1 MNSSQKVYEKV
12 RAGQPYL
19 YRKNGLPSEIYEIR
33 LAEQVDH
40 EDLNHALREAIKR
53 YPYLKVRYAERRGDF
68 YAVKNDLPLEA
79 VESEES
85 LPLGGRESNYH
96 LIGVTH
102 SGNRICVA
110 FQHGLADGRGVKR
123 FVETL
128 IYEYCRR
135 HYGST
140 METPGVRTS
149 GQAADPSEWAEPCG
163 GKYSVDRHALNKV
176 EGLARKGFA
185 LPETEGEKAAHRR
198 YELRF
203 SQDDF
208 MALCHRYGAS
218 PVIMLSIMMSRAIHA
233 IHPEAGAAI
242 NSNFPVDARE
252 ALGVGETYKNC
263 VKSVSLPYGE
273 KEQGMSTEDLSRHYR
288 DMLEAQRSPEHCK
301 DEFNK
306 IIMLLDA
313 LKLLPSFESKRA
325 IMRFLDDLKLD
336 TYTIS
341 YIGRF
346 NLGENER
353 YVDSVHLYSNCS
365 DGLVM
370 NMTCASSRF
379 AIDFVQDFEGER
391 YLKGLLEQFQSEG
404 IAVETSGKIEFCTPS
419 DHLMRDMADLPN
431 PFEDESRAPVWKRAA
446 AWNVAAY
453 RVIERGAVAG
463 MTRVEDAFV
472 ERFLLRA
479 GESVANARIRL
490 AHENK
495 VRIQRQAAQL
505 QAR

>member
-1 MNSSQKVYEKV
+1 MNYNQKEYEKV

-19 YRKNGLPSEIYEIR
+19 YRKDGLPSEIYEIR
-33 LAEQVDH
+33 LTERVDH
-40 EDLNHALREAIKR
+40 GDLNHALREAIER
-53 YPYLKVRYAERRGDF
+53 YPYLKVRYVERRGDF

-79 VESEES
+79 VETEEP

-102 SGNRICVA
+102 SDNRICVA
-110 FQHGLADGRGVKR
+110 FHHGLADGRGIKG
-123 FVETL
+123 FAETL

-135 HYGST
+135 HYGSAA
-140 METPGVRTS
+140 EAPGVRVS
-149 GQAADPSEWAEPCG
+149 GQAAVPSEWAEPCG
-163 GKYSVDRHALNKV
+163 GKYSVDRQALNRV

-218 PVIMLSIMMSRAIHA
+218 PVIMLSIMMSRAIRA
-233 IHPEAGAAI
+233 IYPEAGAAI

-263 VKSVSLPYGE
+263 VKSISLPFGE
-273 KEQGMSTEDLSRHYR
+273 KEQGMSTEALSKHYR
-288 DMLEAQRSPEHCK
+288 ELLEAQRSPERCK

-341 YIGRF
+341 YVGRF

-353 YVDSVHLYSNCS
+353 YVDCVHLYSNCS
-365 DGLVM
+365 AGLVM
-370 NMTCASSRF
+370 NMTCASGRF

-391 YLKGLLEQFQSEG
+391 YLKGLLEQFQGEG
-404 IAVETSGKIEFCTPS
+404 IAVETSEEIAFCTPC

-453 RVIERGAVAG
+453 RAIERGAVAG

-479 GESVANARIRL
+479 GESVADARIRL
-490 AHENK
+490 ARETEARSHS
-495 VRIQRQAAQL
+495 QAAQL
-505 QAR
+505 RT